1 MRQIYNFNGTLVIN
15 TLKTFIAFV
24 VIEYKYIKKEDWS
37 MLYIC
42 FYVLSSTTPITNS
55 IISQMTAIAFELQ
68 WILKLLVSKFI
79 VTKLLLEGLLP
90 SFLSLSIIPAIMF
103 AIEATII
110 WNKNIFVF
118 IGKVGLKLQPLF
130 L

>member
-1 MRQIYNFNGTLVIN
+1 M
-15 TLKTFIAFV
+15 
-24 VIEYKYIKKEDWS
+24 EYKYIKKEDWS

-79 VTKLLLEGLLP
+79 VTKLLLEVLLP

-118 IGKVGLKLQPLF
+118 IGRVGLKLQPLF